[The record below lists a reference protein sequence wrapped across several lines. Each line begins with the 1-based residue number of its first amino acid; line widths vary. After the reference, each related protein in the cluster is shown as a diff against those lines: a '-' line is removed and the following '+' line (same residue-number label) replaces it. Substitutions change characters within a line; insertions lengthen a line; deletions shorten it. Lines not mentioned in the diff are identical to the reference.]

1 MENGKVSYGF
11 YKPHPLALFALIISI
26 IVSIIV
32 WLPSNFTAKIGE
44 YSRLFY
50 VQWILILILAF
61 GSAVLFY
68 IMSRTGVEKEI
79 IELKSGEGKEGE
91 Q

>member
-1 MENGKVSYGF
+1 MERKKVSYGF
-11 YKPHPLALFALIISI
+11 YKPHPLAMFSLIICI

-50 VQWILILILAF
+50 MQWIIILIVAF
-61 GSAVLFY
+61 GSIVLFY
-68 IMSRTGVEKEI
+68 IMSRTGAEKEI
-79 IELKSGEGKEGE
+79 IELKSAEGKEGDK
-91 Q
+91 

>member
-1 MENGKVSYGF
+1 MEKKKANYGF
-11 YKPHPLALFALIISI
+11 YKPHPVAIFTLIVCT

-32 WLPSNFTAKIGE
+32 WLPSNFTAKVGE

-50 VQWILILILAF
+50 VQWIIILIVAF
-61 GSAVLFY
+61 GSVVLFY

-79 IELKSGEGKEGE
+79 IELKSEEGKEGDK
-91 Q
+91 

>member
-1 MENGKVSYGF
+1 MEKKKVNYGF
-11 YKPHPLALFALIISI
+11 YKPHPLAILALIICI

-50 VQWILILILAF
+50 VQWILILIVAL
-61 GSAVLFY
+61 GSVVLFY
-68 IMSRTGVEKEI
+68 IMSRTGAEKEI
-79 IELKSGEGKEGE
+79 IELNSEKGKEGDK
-91 Q
+91 